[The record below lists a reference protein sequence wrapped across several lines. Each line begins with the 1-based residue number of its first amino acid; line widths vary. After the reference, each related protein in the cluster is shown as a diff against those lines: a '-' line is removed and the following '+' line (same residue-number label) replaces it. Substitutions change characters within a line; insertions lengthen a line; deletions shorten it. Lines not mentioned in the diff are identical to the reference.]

1 MTEPAPFMPPEPVAD
16 QPEPDPVVTQ
26 PVPPDVAEPEPEAV
40 AAVVAEV
47 PASSPLPFEQ
57 HAGGGTSN
65 ETALLPPVLPTAAA
79 KAHAMISMAME
90 QGNAGGDP
98 ATLLAK
104 VLAIL
109 AIAHAELD
117 RFVPSS
123 LRHAAGVEAGQVLS
137 REL

>member
-1 MTEPAPFMPPEPVAD
+1 MTEPAPPA
-16 QPEPDPVVTQ
+16 PEPDPVVTQ
-26 PVPPDVAEPEPEAV
+26 PVPPDVAAPPAAAPEPEPE

-47 PASSPLPFEQ
+47 PEGSLMPFEQ

-79 KAHAMISMAME
+79 KAHAMIGMAME
-90 QGNAGGDP
+90 QGNSGGDP

-123 LRHAAGVEAGQVLS
+123 LRHAAGVEAGQVLA
-137 REL
+137 RDL